1 MKSKGKQIALNMV
14 SQIIAFALSLAINF
28 FLIPVIIEKIG
39 KEIYGFYSLADNFL
53 EYATVITAVINGM
66 ANRYITVAY
75 SKGETENANRY
86 FTSVTLMNVFL
97 TVILAIPALF
107 LVLFL
112 EKLINVPARHVLDI
126 KCLWA
131 FTFLMFFVNLIFS
144 RYEVAAFV
152 KNRLEITAFINMTS
166 MLAKAILLILVYS
179 FLYPYIGYIGVI
191 VFFCAVYAAFVK
203 VHFKKKLTPDLQFK
217 RELFDFATVKEL
229 AKVGVWNSVSQ
240 LSQLLFTGLDLLI
253 ANLFIG
259 AEEMSILSIAKTLP
273 VMIIGFIG
281 VIAGAFY
288 PAMTISYSTQSTEDF
303 LGETKFAS
311 KMCGFICSV
320 PVMGIVVF
328 GKEFFGLWLP
338 TLSAAEI
345 NQIQLLSILT
355 LIPQM
360 LSIYVFPLYMNRH
373 GLIDDIPIV
382 MISGA
387 DSDSYIRQA
396 YSLGASDYI
405 SRPFDSKVVYRRVFN
420 IIKLYSKQR
429 RLISIVSEQARE
441 KEKNNRMM
449 IDIFSQIVEFR
460 NGESGMHVLRV
471 NTLTAM
477 ILESLLKKTDR
488 YNLSWADCSFIA
500 TASALHDIGKMRI
513 DPAILNKKGKLTDEE
528 FEIMKTHTILGAEM
542 LEELD
547 MYKNEKLVKT
557 AIEICRWHHER
568 YDGKGYPDGLKGDEI
583 PISAQVVALADVY
596 DALVSK
602 RVYKEVYAHDK
613 AVQMIFDGECGSF
626 NPILLECLEELS
638 DRIQHEISE
647 QKVWR

>member
-97 TVILAIPALF
+97 TVVLAIPALF

-191 VFFCAVYAAFVK
+191 VFLCAVYAAFVK

-217 RELFDFATVKEL
+217 RELFDFGTVKEL

-360 LSIYVFPLYMNRH
+360 LSIYVFPLYQINT
-373 GLIDDIPIV
+373 ITC
-382 MISGA
+382 
-387 DSDSYIRQA
+387 
-396 YSLGASDYI
+396 
-405 SRPFDSKVVYRRVFN
+405 KVRV
-420 IIKLYSKQR
+420 
-429 RLISIVSEQARE
+429 
-441 KEKNNRMM
+441 
-449 IDIFSQIVEFR
+449 
-460 NGESGMHVLRV
+460 
-471 NTLTAM
+471 
-477 ILESLLKKTDR
+477 
-488 YNLSWADCSFIA
+488 
-500 TASALHDIGKMRI
+500 
-513 DPAILNKKGKLTDEE
+513 PAILDCIIGVLNIGIVYVLLKTTDLGLYAIAGVSSALLILKILLFVPLYAAGNIHVKKGTFYPYIIRGLVLNAAV
-528 FEIMKTHTILGAEM
+528 LGVFFLIRSIIPAASWVVLIVSVM
-542 LEELD
+542 IAA
-547 MYKNEKLVKT
+547 V
-557 AIEICRWHHER
+557 C
-568 YDGKGYPDGLKGDEI
+568 GY
-583 PISAQVVALADVY
+583 
-596 DALVSK
+596 
-602 RVYKEVYAHDK
+602 
-613 AVQMIFDGECGSF
+613 AVGFFIIFARD
-626 NPILLECLEELS
+626 
-638 DRIQHEISE
+638 E
-647 QKVWR
+647 QKKAIRAILAKIRRK